1 MSIRAGIADVDKEL
15 RVVWRWSGD
24 VIGLLFDG
32 RKKIANASL

>member
-1 MSIRAGIADVDKEL
+1 MSMRIVDADVGKEL

-24 VIGLLFDG
+24 VIGLLFSG